1 MTYTVNAYS
10 MVNGK
15 ETLMA
20 WGTGLNY
27 KGAKALFQIYYEEG
41 HADIRMKA
49 N

>member
-1 MTYTVNAYS
+1 

-20 WGTGLNY
+20 WATGLNY
-27 KGAKALFQIYYEEG
+27 KAAKALFQMYYEEG
-41 HADIRMKA
+41 HADIRMEA